1 MKPFARYTQ
10 SMQLAL
16 TPATPAL
23 LPKTRAID
31 GESLSALKAAFG
43 ART

>member
-10 SMQLAL
+10 SMQLA
-16 TPATPAL
+16 TAAL
-23 LPKTRAID
+23 LPKARAND
-31 GESLSALKAAFG
+31 GESLTAMMAAFG